1 VITAPAPLGAEHDL
15 QNFDYGRPGLNDWLQ
30 KKAAKAQRVGGSA
43 RTYVVCSPEGRVVG
57 YYALATGSVN
67 REDAPGKIK
76 KNMPDP
82 IPVIL
87 IGRLAVDHSFK
98 GKGLGYGLLKDALL
112 RIVAA
117 AEEIGVRAVL
127 VHALDEQARNF
138 YLHHGFYESPT
149 NDLTLMVAVE
159 EIQRTLGSSSAQRHI
174 P

>member
-1 VITAPAPLGAEHDL
+1 MITAPAPLGVEHDL
-15 QNFDYGRPGLNDWLQ
+15 QSFDCGKPSLNDWLQ

-43 RTYVVCSPEGRVVG
+43 RTYVVCSPERLVVG

-67 REDAPGKIK
+67 RDDVPGKVK
-76 KNMPDP
+76 KNMPNP

-87 IGRLAVDHSFK
+87 IGRLAVDQSFK
-98 GKGLGYGLLKDALL
+98 GKGMGYGLLKDALL

-117 AEEIGVRAVL
+117 AEEIGVRAAL

-149 NDLTLMVAVE
+149 NDLTLMVTVE
-159 EIQRTLGSSSAQRHI
+159 EIQRTIGMGT